1 MFKRWIAVGAVLGMM
16 GTMGVL
22 TMLPSEVRYEDVV
35 KLSKERLADTMRR
48 IEFYKAEHGSY
59 PETLKVFADKE
70 DVKHYGNGE
79 RVFFAIVNYP
89 PSMMD
94 PTLKFQKEF
103 YYESTPDGRY
113 YLRSR
118 GLDGSAFT
126 GDDIVPDVKRR
137 PEGSVGLVE
146 ARIASSD
153 VVQALPQ

>member
-35 KLSKERLADTMRR
+35 KLTQERLGDTMRR
-48 IEFYKAEHGSY
+48 IEFHKAEHGSY
-59 PETLKVFADKE
+59 PETLKVFADNRNVKPLADE
-70 DVKHYGNGE
+70 D
-79 RVFFAIVNYP
+79 RVFGFIVNFP

-94 PTLKFQKEF
+94 PTWKFKKEL
-103 YYESTPDGRY
+103 YYEATPDGRY
-113 YLRSR
+113 CLRTR
-118 GLDGSAFT
+118 GPDGSPFT
-126 GDDIVPDVKRR
+126 GDDIVPDVTRR

-146 ARIASSD
+146 ARIASSV